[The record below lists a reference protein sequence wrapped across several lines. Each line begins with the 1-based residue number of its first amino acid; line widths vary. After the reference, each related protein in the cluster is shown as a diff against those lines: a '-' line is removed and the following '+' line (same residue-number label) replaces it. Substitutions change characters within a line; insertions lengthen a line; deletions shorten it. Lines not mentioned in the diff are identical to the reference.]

1 MRLWITVIVTAA
13 LLALLPGDR
22 SAAAEGDPGADQAEE
37 RRPSGLHA
45 FSLVD
50 IDGQP
55 VSLDRYEGKAVLLV
69 NVASKCG
76 FTSQYAGL
84 QKLYERYR
92 ERGLVILGI
101 PANNFMNQEPGTDAE
116 IKSFCS
122 TTYGV
127 TFPMFSKVSV
137 KGKEI
142 DPLYRWLTS
151 KETQPG
157 FAGDI
162 EWNFTK
168 FLAGKDGTILARFGT
183 RVAPDSK
190 ELVEAIEKALAG

>member
-1 MRLWITVIVTAA
+1 MRRWITVLVAA
-13 LLALLPGDR
+13 GLFALLPGGQ
-22 SAAAEGDPGADQAEE
+22 SVAAEGDPGADRAEE
-37 RRPSGLHA
+37 RRPNGWHA

-50 IDGQP
+50 IDGQT
-55 VSLDRYEGKAVLLV
+55 VSLDRYEGKVVLLV

-101 PANNFMNQEPGTDAE
+101 PANDFMNQEPGTEAE
-116 IKSFCS
+116 IKTFCS
-122 TTYGV
+122 TRYGV
-127 TFPMFSKVSV
+127 TFPLFSNISV

-142 DPLYRWLTS
+142 DPLYRWLTA
-151 KETQPG
+151 KETNPG

-168 FLAGKDGTILARFGT
+168 YLAGKDGTILARFGT

-190 ELVEAIEKALAG
+190 ELVETIEKALAG